1 MSDIAEKEVIKEVS
15 DRFVVARESEE
26 DGNTFTVT
34 VRASGGNERTFRILA
49 TSRSN
54 KILKYRSKKSV
65 GQ

>member
-15 DRFVVARESEE
+15 DRFVVDRDSEE
-26 DGNTFTVT
+26 DGNTFTVK
-34 VRASGGNERTFRILA
+34 VRLSAGNERTFKILP

-54 KILKYRSKKSV
+54 KILKYRRKKSV